1 MSIPYEQTQAPEGDA
16 RAAVPHPL
24 WCRPITIS
32 LGERGWANGGASFDV
47 AHDGRTSGDLTFGEV
62 MELIIAILRPCAN
75 ARPLQ
80 WLKTP
85 AEIAARE
92 ELSRQNQKRRAA
104 EDAAHV
110 HLTLTT
116 EMAESIVLGLA
127 DVLCWLDGFN
137 AARQD
142 GSGPSGIEGLRAIK
156 SHIEKRLMAKKQ
168 ENVL

>member
-1 MSIPYEQTQAPEGDA
+1 MSIPYEQTQAPERDA
-16 RAAVPHPL
+16 AAAVPHPL

-32 LGERGWANGGASFDV
+32 LGERGGASGGASFDV
-47 AHDGRTSGDLTFGEV
+47 AHDGRTSRDLTFGEV
-62 MELIIAILRPCAN
+62 MEVITAILRPGSD

-92 ELSRQNQKRRAA
+92 ELARQNQKRRAV

-116 EMAESIVLGLA
+116 DLAESIVLGLA
-127 DVLCWLDGFN
+127 DVLCWLDGFC

-142 GSGPSGIEGLRAIK
+142 GSGPSGVEGLRAIK